1 VDEQEHP
8 AGAGPT
14 GASAPGATPPV
25 TEPAVARPERRRRG
39 EGTRKALSSRGA
51 GWVVAAV
58 LAGAVV
64 ALSVV
69 LATASSTSVLQ
80 PAGAARSFRFVTAGG
95 RTMIVSLPPSARVQV
110 PANAPLRT
118 SWVEVPASA
127 PPGSVTIVGPA
138 NAQPGSVTIV
148 GSAGAPPGALRV
160 QVPAVV
166 LPAGGNARPG
176 RWVQVPA
183 RVWVQV
189 PARVVAPAP
198 AASPKSTAH

>member
-1 VDEQEHP
+1 
-8 AGAGPT
+8 
-14 GASAPGATPPV
+14 
-25 TEPAVARPERRRRG
+25 
-39 EGTRKALSSRGA
+39 
-51 GWVVAAV
+51 VVAAV

-80 PAGAARSFRFVTAGG
+80 PVGAARSFRFAAAGG
-95 RTMIVSLPPSARVQV
+95 RTMIVSLPPNARLQMPGVQV
-110 PANAPLRT
+110 PVNARLRT
-118 SWVEVPASA
+118 SWVEVPANARPRTSW
-127 PPGSVTIVGPA
+127 VEVPA

-148 GSAGAPPGALRV
+148 GPAGAPPGAVRV

-198 AASPKSTAH
+198 AASPAKSTAH

>member
-1 VDEQEHP
+1 
-8 AGAGPT
+8 
-14 GASAPGATPPV
+14 
-25 TEPAVARPERRRRG
+25 
-39 EGTRKALSSRGA
+39 
-51 GWVVAAV
+51 VVAAV

-80 PAGAARSFRFVTAGG
+80 PAGAARSFRFVTEGG
-95 RTMIVSLPPSARVQV
+95 RTMIVPLRPSARVQV
-110 PANAPLRT
+110 PANRPLRT
-118 SWVEVPASA
+118 SWVEVPANGPLRTSWVEVPANGPLRTSWVEVPANA
-127 PPGSVTIVGPA
+127 PPGSVRIVGP
-138 NAQPGSVTIV
+138 
-148 GSAGAPPGALRV
+148 AGAPPGALRV

-198 AASPKSTAH
+198 AASPAKSTAH

>member
-1 VDEQEHP
+1 MDEQEHP
-8 AGAGPT
+8 AGAEPT
-14 GASAPGATPPV
+14 GASAPDAAPPV
-25 TEPAVARPERRRRG
+25 TEPAIAPPEQRRRG
-39 EGTRKALSSRGA
+39 EGARKALTSRGA
-51 GWVVAAV
+51 GWVAAAV

-64 ALSVV
+64 ALSLV

-80 PAGAARSFRFVTAGG
+80 PAGVARSFRFVTAGG
-95 RTMIVSLPPSARVQV
+95 RTMIVSLPP
-110 PANAPLRT
+110 NAPLRA
-118 SWVEVPASA
+118 SWVEVPANARPGSMTIVGPA
-127 PPGSVTIVGPA
+127 NARPGSVTIVGPA
-138 NAQPGSVTIV
+138 N
-148 GSAGAPPGALRV
+148 APPGALRV

-198 AASPKSTAH
+198 AASPAKSTAH

>member
-1 VDEQEHP
+1 MDEQEQP
-8 AGAGPT
+8 AGAEPT
-14 GASAPGATPPV
+14 GASAPDATPPV
-25 TEPAVARPERRRRG
+25 TEPAIARPERRRRG
-39 EGTRKALSSRGA
+39 EGARKALTSPGA
-51 GWVVAAV
+51 GWVAAAV

-95 RTMIVSLPPSARVQV
+95 RTMIVSFPPGARVQV
-110 PANAPLRT
+110 PANAPLRR
-118 SWVEVPASA
+118 SWVE
-127 PPGSVTIVGPA
+127 IPA

-148 GSAGAPPGALRV
+148 GPAGAPPGAPRV

-189 PARVVAPAP
+189 PAGVVAPAP
-198 AASPKSTAH
+198 AASPAKSTAH

>member
-8 AGAGPT
+8 AGAEPT

-25 TEPAVARPERRRRG
+25 TEPAVTRPERRRRG
-39 EGTRKALSSRGA
+39 EGARKALSSRGA

-58 LAGAVV
+58 LA
-64 ALSVV
+64 LSVV

-80 PAGAARSFRFVTAGG
+80 PADAVRSFRFVTAGG

-118 SWVEVPASA
+118 SWVQVPANA
-127 PPGSVTIVGPA
+127 PLRTSWVEVPA

-148 GSAGAPPGALRV
+148 GPAGAPPGALRV

>member
-1 VDEQEHP
+1 
-8 AGAGPT
+8 
-14 GASAPGATPPV
+14 
-25 TEPAVARPERRRRG
+25 
-39 EGTRKALSSRGA
+39 
-51 GWVVAAV
+51 VVAAV

-80 PAGAARSFRFVTAGG
+80 PVGAARSFRFATADG
-95 RTMIVSLPPSARVQV
+95 RTMIVSLPPGPRVQV
-110 PANAPLRT
+110 PANAPLRR
-118 SWVEVPASA
+118 SWVE
-127 PPGSVTIVGPA
+127 IPA

-148 GSAGAPPGALRV
+148 GPANAGPGSVTIVGPANAPPGALRV

-166 LPAGGNARPG
+166 LPAGGNATPG

-183 RVWVQV
+183 RVWIQV

-198 AASPKSTAH
+198 AASPAKSTAH

>member
-1 VDEQEHP
+1 MDEQEHP
-8 AGAGPT
+8 AGAEPT

-25 TEPAVARPERRRRG
+25 TEPAVAQPERRRRG
-39 EGTRKALSSRGA
+39 EGARQALSSRGA

-80 PAGAARSFRFVTAGG
+80 PAGAARSFRFVTVGG
-95 RTMIVSLPPSARVQV
+95 RTMIVSLPPSARVQI
-110 PANAPLRT
+110 PANAPPRA
-118 SWVEVPASA
+118 SWVEVPANA
-127 PPGSVTIVGPA
+127 HRASVTIVGPA
-138 NAQPGSVTIV
+138 NV
-148 GSAGAPPGALRV
+148 PPGALRV
-160 QVPAVV
+160 QVPAVA

-198 AASPKSTAH
+198 AASPAKSTAH

>member
-1 VDEQEHP
+1 MDEQEHP
-8 AGAGPT
+8 AEAEPT
-14 GASAPGATPPV
+14 GASAPDATPPV
-25 TEPAVARPERRRRG
+25 TEQAIAPPERRRRG
-39 EGTRKALSSRGA
+39 EGARKALTSRGA

-58 LAGAVV
+58 LAGAAV

-69 LATASSTSVLQ
+69 LATASSTPVLQ

-95 RTMIVSLPPSARVQV
+95 RTMIVSFPPGARVQV
-110 PANAPLRT
+110 PANAPLRR
-118 SWVEVPASA
+118 SWVEV
-127 PPGSVTIVGPA
+127 PA

-148 GSAGAPPGALRV
+148 GPAGAPPGAVRV

-198 AASPKSTAH
+198 AASPAKSTAH

>member
-1 VDEQEHP
+1 
-8 AGAGPT
+8 
-14 GASAPGATPPV
+14 
-25 TEPAVARPERRRRG
+25 
-39 EGTRKALSSRGA
+39 
-51 GWVVAAV
+51 VVAAV

-80 PAGAARSFRFVTAGG
+80 PAGAARSFRFVTEGG
-95 RTMIVSLPPSARVQV
+95 RTMIVSLRPSARVQV

-118 SWVEVPASA
+118 SWVEVPANA
-127 PPGSVTIVGPA
+127 QPGSVTIVGPA
-138 NAQPGSVTIV
+138 NA
-148 GSAGAPPGALRV
+148 PPGALRV
-160 QVPAVV
+160 QIPAVV

-183 RVWVQV
+183 RVWVRV

-198 AASPKSTAH
+198 AASPAKSTAH

>member
-1 VDEQEHP
+1 
-8 AGAGPT
+8 
-14 GASAPGATPPV
+14 
-25 TEPAVARPERRRRG
+25 
-39 EGTRKALSSRGA
+39 
-51 GWVVAAV
+51 VVAAV

-95 RTMIVSLPPSARVQV
+95 RPMIVSLPPNARLRTSWVQV
-110 PANAPLRT
+110 PANARLRT
-118 SWVEVPASA
+118 SWVQV
-127 PPGSVTIVGPA
+127 PA

-148 GSAGAPPGALRV
+148 GPANAPPGAVRV
-160 QVPAVV
+160 QVPAAV
-166 LPAGGNARPG
+166 LPAGGNAPPG

-183 RVWVQV
+183 RVWIQV

-198 AASPKSTAH
+198 AVSPAKSTAH

>member
-1 VDEQEHP
+1 M
-8 AGAGPT
+8 
-14 GASAPGATPPV
+14 GASAPDATPPI
-25 TEPAVARPERRRRG
+25 TEPAIARPERRRRG
-39 EGTRKALSSRGA
+39 EGARKALSSRGA

-80 PAGAARSFRFVTAGG
+80 PVGAARSFRFATAGG
-95 RTMIVSLPPSARVQV
+95 RTMIVSLPPGPRVQV
-110 PANAPLRT
+110 PANAPLRR
-118 SWVEVPASA
+118 SWVE
-127 PPGSVTIVGPA
+127 IPA

-148 GSAGAPPGALRV
+148 GPANAPPGALRV

-166 LPAGGNARPG
+166 LPAGGNATPG

-183 RVWVQV
+183 RVWIQV

-198 AASPKSTAH
+198 AASPAKSTAH

>member
-1 VDEQEHP
+1 
-8 AGAGPT
+8 
-14 GASAPGATPPV
+14 
-25 TEPAVARPERRRRG
+25 
-39 EGTRKALSSRGA
+39 
-51 GWVVAAV
+51 VAAV

-69 LATASSTSVLQ
+69 LATASSTPVLQ

-95 RTMIVSLPPSARVQV
+95 RTMIVSLPPSARVEV
-110 PANAPLRT
+110 PANAPLRR
-118 SWVEVPASA
+118 SWVEVPANA
-127 PPGSVTIVGPA
+127 QRGSVTIVGPA
-138 NAQPGSVTIV
+138 GAQPGSVTIA
-148 GSAGAPPGALRV
+148 GPAGAPPGALRV

-198 AASPKSTAH
+198 AASPAKSTAH

>member
-1 VDEQEHP
+1 
-8 AGAGPT
+8 
-14 GASAPGATPPV
+14 
-25 TEPAVARPERRRRG
+25 
-39 EGTRKALSSRGA
+39 
-51 GWVVAAV
+51 VVAAV

-80 PAGAARSFRFVTAGG
+80 PAGAARSFRFATAGG
-95 RTMIVSLPPSARVQV
+95 RTMIVSFPPGARVQV
-110 PANAPLRT
+110 PANAPPRT
-118 SWVEVPASA
+118 SWVEVPANA
-127 PPGSVTIVGPA
+127 PPRTSWVEVPAGARPGSVTIVGPA
-138 NAQPGSVTIV
+138 NARPGSVTIV

-198 AASPKSTAH
+198 AASPAKSTAH

>member
-1 VDEQEHP
+1 
-8 AGAGPT
+8 
-14 GASAPGATPPV
+14 
-25 TEPAVARPERRRRG
+25 
-39 EGTRKALSSRGA
+39 
-51 GWVVAAV
+51 VVAAV

-95 RTMIVSLPPSARVQV
+95 RTTIVSLPPSARVQV
-110 PANAPLRT
+110 PANAPFRT
-118 SWVEVPASA
+118 SWVEVPANA
-127 PPGSVTIVGPA
+127 PLRVSWVQVPA

-148 GSAGAPPGALRV
+148 GPANAPPGAMRV

-166 LPAGGNARPG
+166 LPGGGNARPG

-198 AASPKSTAH
+198 AASPAKSTAH